1 MSKDFNIYKWRRD
14 YLAESVLKEEQDNL
28 FAQGW
33 EEKIK
38 PKADKKDK
46 TEDGKDYTHIINNA
60 PEKQLG
66 NIKKVAEEAGYNYV
80 DHDSLPIG
88 GRNSRIK
95 IYFTKK

>member
-14 YLAESVLKEEQDNL
+14 YLAESVLKEEQDKL

-33 EEKIK
+33 VKKIEA
-38 PKADKKDK
+38 KADKADK
-46 TEDGKDYTHIINNA
+46 TEGGKGYTHIINNA
-60 PEKQLG
+60 PEKQLD

-80 DHDSLPIG
+80 DYDSLPIG
-88 GRNSRIK
+88 GGNSRIK